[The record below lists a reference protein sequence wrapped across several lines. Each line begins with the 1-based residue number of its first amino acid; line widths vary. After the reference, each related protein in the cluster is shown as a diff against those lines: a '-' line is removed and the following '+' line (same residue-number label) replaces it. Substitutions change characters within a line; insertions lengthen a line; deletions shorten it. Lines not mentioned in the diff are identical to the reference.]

1 MLVSAQERN
10 EEVCKYVV
18 GIIFLGTPHNGSPL
32 TRFGTLLS
40 YFSYWSGSST
50 SLLDVV
56 QTESTENRNL
66 HRNFTNLRHNHHY
79 LKEMGNIVCV
89 FEAVRESFLGFALTH
104 VCISETGVVQVLTFL
119 IVGGYA
125 EVRCD

>member
-10 EEVCKYVV
+10 EEVYKHVV
-18 GIIFLGTPHNGSPL
+18 GIMFLGTPHNGSPL

-56 QTESTENRNL
+56 QTESTENTNL
-66 HRNFTNLRHNHHY
+66 HRNFTDLRYNHNY
-79 LKEMGNIVCV
+79 LKKKDNIVCF

-104 VCISETGVVQVLTFL
+104 VCVFQKRELNK
-119 IVGGYA
+119 Y
-125 EVRCD
+125 